1 MADLT
6 QNPRPVAAAWARID
20 KVFLTGLLI
29 VAVLAV
35 FDRPAVIPTLEEM
48 LEHFW
53 GTLPFILFAVA
64 AIAWMKAS
72 GSERLLDGAFKG
84 RETRMILI
92 GALVGGLSP
101 FCSCQ
106 VIPFVAALLA
116 AGAPLSAVM
125 AFWLSSPLMDPAMFA
140 ITAGGLGFDFA
151 IAKTVAAVALGLA
164 GGMTVKL
171 LSHSPVFADPLR
183 ERPAVGGCCK
193 AKKLSLKWNFWGEA
207 DRRRIFGDAAL
218 ENLLFLGKWLMFAY
232 LLQAL
237 LIRYVPADL
246 IATVIGGRRDRAGD
260 PRRPRR
266 RAGVPQRL
274 CRRAAPVRTA
284 RTGHEP
290 RRRHVLRDRRRR
302 QFHPGGRRGLGAGE
316 TARLRC
322 LSGPCADRRRR
333 RRPRLDDDRLTWA
346 RHRVR
351 AFGSDKVG
359 HDRARSADRARALW
373 RNSARGRRTGPPV
386 RLIQKISIP
395 F

>member
-53 GTLPFILFAVA
+53 GTLPFILFAMA

-125 AFWLSSPLMDPAMFA
+125 AFWLSSPLMDPGMFA

-246 IATVIGGRRDRAGD
+246 IATVIGGSGI
-260 PRRPRR
+260 
-266 RAGVPQRL
+266 G
-274 CRRAAPVRTA
+274 PVI
-284 RTGHEP
+284 
-290 RRRHVLRDRRRR
+290 
-302 QFHPGGRRGLGAGE
+302 LGALVG
-316 TARLRC
+316 APAYLNGYAAVPL
-322 LSGPCADRRRR
+322 LSGLLEQGMSPGA
-333 RRPRLDDDRLTWA
+333 A
-346 RHRVR
+346 MSFVI
-351 AFGSDKVG
+351 AGGVS
-359 HDRARSADRARALW
+359 
-373 RNSARGRRTGPPV
+373 
-386 RLIQKISIP
+386 SIP
-395 F
+395 AAVAVWALVKPRVFAAYLGLALIGAVAAGLAWTMIA